1 MPLWSMLLT
10 LSACVPDPLP
20 LPTEAAAEAV
30 RDRSADP
37 PLYRKLYDY
46 GFLPETQRAEQ
57 RVRLRIW
64 LHYMDFDRYQIGLL
78 EELAARTA
86 REQAEVAER
95 QKQIVS
101 QHEPT
106 VTATYDEIW
115 AALDRGAPAAE
126 LDALADRLDGTRT
139 REAELLELRA
149 RSVRTLFDAQTT
161 FLGTLTPTQDALFA
175 DAIWLLRHR
184 LDPYANPGDFNTIVG
199 PVFVAGQFGTLSR
212 TTFDPNEDHLNIGG
226 LWSDKPAALA
236 GPHFP
241 DARREVI
248 LYMVALEPALPEAL
262 AAEKVRAPEKT
273 LPTPVPGAPPP
284 GSEPLPG
291 LPGDPTPGAA
301 ADPSPATPLDPV
313 PAPATAPTPGQPGE
327 PPPGTP
333 TPPAPAPPG
342 STEPAKPG

>member
-1 MPLWSMLLT
+1 MLPWSLLLT
-10 LSACVPDPLP
+10 LSACTPDPLP
-20 LPTEAAAEAV
+20 LPAQAAAAAV
-30 RDRSADP
+30 RDRTGDP

-46 GFLPETQRAEQ
+46 AFLPETQLAEQ

-64 LHYMDFDRYQIGLL
+64 LHYMAFDRYQIGLL

-86 REQAEVAER
+86 REGAEVTER
-95 QKQIVS
+95 QREIVT
-101 QHEPT
+101 QHEPE
-106 VTATYDEIW
+106 VKAVYDELW
-115 AALDRGAPAAE
+115 AAMDRGAPEAE
-126 LDALADRLDGTRT
+126 LATLGDRLDATRT

-161 FLGTLTPTQDALFA
+161 FLATLTPAQDTKFA

-212 TTFDPNEDHLNIGG
+212 TTFDPNEDHLNIAG
-226 LWSDKPAALA
+226 LWSEKPTELA
-236 GPHFP
+236 GPQFP

-248 LYMVALEPALPEAL
+248 LYMVVLEPALPAAL
-262 AAEKVRAPEKT
+262 AAEKVRAPEQS
-273 LPTPVPGAPPP
+273 LPTPVPGA
-284 GSEPLPG
+284 EPLPG
-291 LPGDPTPGAA
+291 GPVIPAPAAEPT
-301 ADPSPATPLDPV
+301 PV
-313 PAPATAPTPGQPGE
+313 PAGE

>member
-1 MPLWSMLLT
+1 MLSWSLLLT
-10 LSACVPDPLP
+10 LSACTPDPLP
-20 LPTEAAAEAV
+20 LPTEAAAAAV
-30 RDRSADP
+30 RDRTGDP

-46 GFLPETQRAEQ
+46 AFLPETQLAEQ

-64 LHYMDFDRYQIGLL
+64 LHYMAFDRYQIGLL

-86 REQAEVAER
+86 REGAEVAER
-95 QKQIVS
+95 QRQIVT
-101 QHEPT
+101 QHEPE
-106 VTATYDEIW
+106 VKAVYDDLW
-115 AALDRGAPAAE
+115 AAMDRGAPEAE
-126 LDALADRLDGTRT
+126 LATLGDRLDGTRT

-161 FLGTLTPTQDALFA
+161 FLATLTPAQDAKFA
-175 DAIWLLRHR
+175 DAIWLLRNR

-199 PVFVAGQFGTLSR
+199 PVYVAGQFGTLSR
-212 TTFDPNEDHLNIGG
+212 TTFDPNEDHLNIAG
-226 LWSDKPAALA
+226 LWSEKPTELA

-262 AAEKVRAPEKT
+262 AAEKVRAPEQT
-273 LPTPVPGAPPP
+273 LPGGATPGVPAEPQP
-284 GSEPLPG
+284 GQ
-291 LPGDPTPGAA
+291 PGDPTPGQGQP
-301 ADPSPATPLDPV
+301 PSPASPGE
-313 PAPATAPTPGQPGE
+313 PAPAPAGEPTPGQPGE